1 MSETNVKREY
11 KSTVFAMLYQG
22 KKELLELYNG
32 INGTNYDNPED
43 LQITT
48 LENAIYMSMK
58 NDASCMIDMSLQ
70 LYEQQST
77 VNPNM
82 PARFL
87 EYVAK
92 QFEKLFVHHNMYS
105 RKQVP
110 IPTPKFYV
118 FYNGEEEQ
126 PELRIMKLSDSFVKK
141 ERQYDLELVVRQY
154 NINPGYNEELKKK
167 CPTLMQYME
176 YVTRVRNHYKTK
188 SLAEA
193 VNLAINECIR
203 DGILREFLQEN
214 KAEVV
219 SMSIFE
225 YDEEKHKKY
234 LYEEGYEDGESA
246 GYTKGENAGYAKGES
261 AKLRTQ
267 VEKKL
272 VKGYSVSE
280 IADMLEEPEEGISK
294 IVEELKK

>member
-92 QFEKLFVHHNMYS
+92 QFEKLFIHHNMYS

-118 FYNGEEEQ
+118 FYNGEEEE

-176 YVTRVRNHYKTK
+176 YVTCVRNHYKTK

-225 YDEEKHKKY
+225 YDEEKHKKF
-234 LYEEGYEDGESA
+234 LYEEGAYD
-246 GYTKGENAGYAKGES
+246 
-261 AKLRTQ
+261 KLCKQ
-267 VEKKL
+267 VEKKFG
-272 VKGYSVSE
+272 KGYSVSE
-280 IADMLEEPEEGISK
+280 IADMLEEPEENIRK
-294 IVEELKK
+294 IIEEL